1 MDVRA
6 ALSWAGDGDMASG
19 RSERHVVGSELEV
32 QHRVPASSPVADL
45 ALCRGNLVGGR
56 SYDEFGLR

>member
-1 MDVRA
+1 
-6 ALSWAGDGDMASG
+6 MATWRQAVPNAMKLPLRVPS
-19 RSERHVVGSELEV
+19 VVGSELEV